1 MCYVGM
7 LGGDYVTVV
16 DILMENVSNYAMM
29 GLAALQL
36 SNLLDI
42 RETLAR
48 LVQNK
53 AERAEIKL
61 SQKYF
66 MVCLGFL
73 TTLFVVDTVT
83 NSTVVVISPDT
94 DWSLQ
99 I

>member
-1 MCYVGM
+1 M
-7 LGGDYVTVV
+7 LGGDHVSMV

-36 SNLLDI
+36 LNLLDI

-61 SQKYF
+61 SQRYL

-94 DWSLQ
+94 NWSLQ